1 MIGEE
6 QKPETP
12 DNGMENG
19 TDKTAEPTGEAAV
32 SPEQA
37 AADREAALTK
47 ELLYQRAEF
56 DNYKKRIL
64 REQDNAIKFANE
76 RIVRDLLPVVDLF
89 DRATLTSETLK
100 TKLEGNAMKGE
111 VAAFILGVE
120 MVQKELIQT
129 LGRIGVEFVGAKNE
143 AFDPQRHEAISEVET
158 DKADEVGH
166 VVQVAQR
173 GCLYAGRLLKPAQVV
188 VGRAK
193 S

>member
-1 MIGEE
+1 MTSEE
-6 QKPETP
+6 EHKSEIP
-12 DNGMENG
+12 DMENE
-19 TDKTAEPTGEAAV
+19 TEKAEPKLEVAATT
-32 SPEQA
+32 EQL

-47 ELLYQRAEF
+47 EILYQRAEF

-76 RIVRDLLPVVDLF
+76 RIVRDILPIVDLF
-89 DRATLTSETLK
+89 DRATQTSESLK
-100 TKLEGNAMKGE
+100 AKLEGNALKGE
-111 VAAFILGVE
+111 VASFVLGVE
-120 MVQKELIQT
+120 MTQKELLQT

-143 AFDPQRHEAISEVET
+143 TFDPQRHEAISEVET
-158 DKADEVGH
+158 AVADEVGK

-173 GCLYAGRLLKPAQVV
+173 GCLYAGRLLKPAQVI